1 MVLSKKSNNKK
12 NIGKRSMQKT
22 RKGGKKSKMTS
33 KKTGKKGTKKGK
45 GGKGGKGGK
54 KQFRKMSKKNQKKG
68 GMFDRYI
75 CNDDPNDRHYTKG
88 GTEERFK
95 TIQRE
100 NPNRK
105 IDDTPKLKNENYS
118 QKMGYYSYY
127 TTPMVSGLAKD
138 DSVDKDGNK
147 YQCFKLT
154 PDEVTRYLTP
164 DKYD

>member
-1 MVLSKKSNNKK
+1 MVLSKKSNKK
-12 NIGKRSMQKT
+12 NSGKRSMQKT

-45 GGKGGKGGK
+45 GGKKGK

-68 GMFDRYI
+68 GMFGRYI
-75 CNDDPNDRHYTKG
+75 CNDDPDDRHYTEGATKG
-88 GTEERFK
+88 TFEK
-95 TIQRE
+95 IQRE
-100 NPNRK
+100 NPNREV
-105 IDDTPKLKNENYS
+105 DDTPKLKNENYS

-127 TTPMVSGLAKD
+127 TKPMISGLAKD

-154 PDEVTRYLTP
+154 PDEETRYLTP
-164 DKYD
+164 DKYSI

>member
-1 MVLSKKSNNKK
+1 MVLSKKSNKK
-12 NIGKRSMQKT
+12 NGGKRSMQKT

-45 GGKGGKGGK
+45 GGKKGK

-75 CNDDPNDRHYTKG
+75 CNDPDRHYTEG
-88 GTEERFK
+88 GTQETFEK
-95 TIQRE
+95 IKRE
-100 NPNRK
+100 NQNRK
-105 IDDTPKLKNENYS
+105 VDHTPKLKNENYS
-118 QKMGYYSYY
+118 QQVGHYSYY
-127 TTPMVSGLAKD
+127 TTPILGVIAKD

-154 PDEVTRYLTP
+154 PEEEKIYLCMEGE
-164 DKYD
+164 DS